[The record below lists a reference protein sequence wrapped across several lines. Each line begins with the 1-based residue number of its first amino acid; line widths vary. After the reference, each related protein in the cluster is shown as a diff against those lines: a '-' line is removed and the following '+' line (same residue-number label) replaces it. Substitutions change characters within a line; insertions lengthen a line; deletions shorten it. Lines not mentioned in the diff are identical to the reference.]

1 MPVLLFPAEGVT
13 WPRDRGDR
21 MKRGLSGKTRRGS
34 PPLPRQRKALR
45 VVQLTLLGIAAI
57 LGALALAAWSQYRH
71 PLPAAAAIGQTSTVG
86 LGELVVLVLGVLA
99 FFGLAVAMGVRVVR
113 GPEPDE
119 ADFE

>member
-1 MPVLLFPAEGVT
+1 
-13 WPRDRGDR
+13 